1 MLQLYIPVP
10 SILGLIRR
18 GIHDESEPGPP
29 PDLSGQ
35 GGVTRYHFHRCLS
48 TPIFPRM
55 VGDLD
60 RQEEQKQQEDHLEWI
75 SADVCRKRLLT
86 TGTWILETESFRN
99 WKNGLSEP
107 ILWINGITGAEKT
120 ISASGRTL
128 HFRSSEAFG
137 LSSRPHKIR
146 SCCHDEAL
154 AKEPLNMQTA
164 QELLRL
170 FFASSPNLYVI
181 IDGLDDVI

>member
-75 SADVCRKRLLT
+75 SAAQAADHEDVCRKRLLT

-107 ILWINGITGAEKT
+107 ILWINGITGARRPYQLLEEHCT
-120 ISASGRTL
+120 FDLPRPLVSAHRHT
-128 HFRSSEAFG
+128 RSVPAATT
-137 LSSRPHKIR
+137 K
-146 SCCHDEAL
+146 
-154 AKEPLNMQTA
+154 PL
-164 QELLRL
+164 LKSL
-170 FFASSPNLYVI
+170 
-181 IDGLDDVI
+181 